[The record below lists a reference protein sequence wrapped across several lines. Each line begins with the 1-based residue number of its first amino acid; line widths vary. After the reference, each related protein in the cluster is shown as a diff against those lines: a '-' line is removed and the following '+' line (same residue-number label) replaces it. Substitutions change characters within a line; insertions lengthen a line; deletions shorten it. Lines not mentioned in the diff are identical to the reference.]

1 MRPVTSEPTPP
12 AEPAPADPP
21 AADAAAPGSPEEPRA
36 PRRWGLRRTRPTAED
51 DAAQADAEGAPAGPG
66 TTEPPAGDAPDASV
80 ASIPS
85 ASGPRR
91 LRRDRRRLLS
101 EREEA
106 VYHLGGL
113 AFELYRRDQLPEGV
127 MRLRAGEVA
136 KIDDTVRDIDA
147 RLSEVER
154 ERRERRTAA
163 PADPAFGCCL
173 VCRTPFRAEARF
185 CWQCGTQVVPPPIGG
200 DDQPTAVIASPG
212 PL

>member
-1 MRPVTSEPTPP
+1 MLRVTSEPTPP
-12 AEPAPADPP
+12 SEPVQAGPP
-21 AADAAAPGSPEEPRA
+21 AGEAGAAAAPEEPRA
-36 PRRWGLRRTRPTAED
+36 ARRWGLRRTQPAPAKDATPAD
-51 DAAQADAEGAPAGPG
+51 DATPAEADGAAAVPETDEAVG
-66 TTEPPAGDAPDASV
+66 V
-80 ASIPS
+80 IPS

-113 AFELYRRDQLPEGV
+113 AFELYRRDQLSDGV

-154 ERRERRTAA
+154 ERRERRHAE

-185 CWQCGTQVVPPPIGG
+185 CWQCGTQVVPPPVGG
-200 DDQPTAVIASPG
+200 DDQPTAVISSPG
-212 PL
+212 PA

>member
-1 MRPVTSEPTPP
+1 MRRVTSEPTPP
-12 AEPAPADPP
+12 AESGPDDPP
-21 AADAAAPGSPEEPRA
+21 APDAGATAAPEERRA
-36 PRRWGLRRTRPTAED
+36 PRRWGLRRAQPEREPEAATA
-51 DAAQADAEGAPAGPG
+51 DAAEAAEPAQATADD
-66 TTEPPAGDAPDASV
+66 GDATVS
-80 ASIPS
+80 SIPS

-154 ERRERRTAA
+154 ERRERRNPV

-200 DDQPTAVIASPG
+200 DDQPTAVISAG
-212 PL
+212 PA